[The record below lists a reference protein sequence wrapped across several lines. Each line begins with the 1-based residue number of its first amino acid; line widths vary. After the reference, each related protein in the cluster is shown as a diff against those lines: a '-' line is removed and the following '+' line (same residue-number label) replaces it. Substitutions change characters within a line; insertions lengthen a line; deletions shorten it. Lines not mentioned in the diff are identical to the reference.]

1 MNELRDAI
9 VAQLNNIQYPSY
21 DESDLGNEIGIVLG
35 MSLNQ
40 ELIEAFMVGLKHGI
54 SLSYGTH
61 D

>member
-9 VAQLNNIQYPSY
+9 VSQPNNIQYPSY

-40 ELIEAFMVGLKHGI
+40 ELIETFMVGLKHGI

>member
-9 VAQLNNIQYPSY
+9 VAQLNNIQYPHY

-40 ELIEAFMVGLKHGI
+40 ELIEAFMMGLKHGI
-54 SLSYGTH
+54 SLSHGTH